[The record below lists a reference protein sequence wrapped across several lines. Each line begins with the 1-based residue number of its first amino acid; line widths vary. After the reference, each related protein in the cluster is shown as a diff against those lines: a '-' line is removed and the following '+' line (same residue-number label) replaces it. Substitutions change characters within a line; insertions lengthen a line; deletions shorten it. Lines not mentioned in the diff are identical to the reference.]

1 MPPVND
7 KKSNSAETLQWVQLV
22 VLCIGLIGFIIDI
35 GKRSAVVDRLDM
47 DLTELKEIV
56 QDLVKAQIQVS
67 SNDARHSVMIEDLK
81 QRVILLESR
90 K

>member
-1 MPPVND
+1 MPPVAD
-7 KKSNSAETLQWVQLV
+7 KKMSTSEILQWAQFI
-22 VLCIGLIGFIIDI
+22 VLSIGIIGFIIDI
-35 GKRSAVVDRLDM
+35 GKRSEQLDRTVK

-81 QRVILLESR
+81 QRVIMLES
-90 K
+90 KK